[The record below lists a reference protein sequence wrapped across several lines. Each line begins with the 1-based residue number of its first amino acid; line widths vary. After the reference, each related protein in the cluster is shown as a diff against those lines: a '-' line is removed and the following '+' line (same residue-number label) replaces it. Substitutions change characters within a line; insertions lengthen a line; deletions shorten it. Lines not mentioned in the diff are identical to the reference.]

1 MRNSKAL
8 VAFSGAAFAA
18 ATIFAGAPAHA
29 ADDRE
34 TCASAADQAQQL
46 RDEGKYRRAREQML
60 TCARDVC
67 PAPIKR
73 DCLEWLSSLEQ
84 VAPTIVI
91 SAKDGASDV
100 TDVKVSMDGTSI
112 TERLDGKP
120 FPVDLGEHVFKF
132 EYQGKQKEEKV
143 LIGAGQKVRTISV
156 QFGNPN
162 GGSTGAG
169 AGSDAPVGDG
179 SEHKPGSIAPS
190 LVFGGIGLVALGS
203 WAFFGLSGTSEVNDM
218 ESNCKP
224 HCAQSD
230 VDAARTKLIIADVSL
245 GVGIV
250 SLGVATYLFFTRPT
264 GNAEIKTGF
273 RSIRFDGGPT
283 RGGAMAGLGGNF

>member
-1 MRNSKAL
+1 MKNSKAL

-18 ATIFAGAPAHA
+18 ATLFAGGPAHA

-60 TCARDVC
+60 ICARDVC

-91 SAKDGASDV
+91 SAKDGNSDV

-120 FPVDLGEHVFKF
+120 FPVDLGEHVIKF

-162 GGSTGAG
+162 AGTASAGGGDAGGAG
-169 AGSDAPVGDG
+169 GGEPKSGSVVPALIVG
-179 SEHKPGSIAPS
+179 
-190 LVFGGIGLVALGS
+190 GLGVVALGS
-203 WAFFGLSGTSEVNDM
+203 WAVFGLTGTSDVNDM
-218 ESNCKP
+218 ESTCKP

-230 VDAARTKLIIADVSL
+230 VDAARTKLIIADISL
-245 GVGIV
+245 GVGV
-250 SLGVATYLFFTRPT
+250 VALGVATYMFITRPKIDP
-264 GNAEIKTGF
+264 EIKTGF
-273 RSIRFDGGPT
+273 RSIRFDAGPT
-283 RGGAMAGLGGNF
+283 RGGAVAGLGGNF